1 MGHSLCPIFLFVTSV
16 DKFCVVS
23 GAAAGY
29 GAQQTGLR
37 VFSCSLTQ
45 RHTYTSFHTMHHT
58 SVCRSSQVHDI
69 AVYRGD
75 CMSMAVLSVFSIG
88 MTCIID
94 LKMLMYTL

>member
-45 RHTYTSFHTMHHT
+45 RHTYTSFHTMHEAT
-58 SVCRSSQVHDI
+58 RLCVCRHKYMTLQFIEVI
-69 AVYRGD
+69 A
-75 CMSMAVLSVFSIG
+75 
-88 MTCIID
+88 
-94 LKMLMYTL
+94 